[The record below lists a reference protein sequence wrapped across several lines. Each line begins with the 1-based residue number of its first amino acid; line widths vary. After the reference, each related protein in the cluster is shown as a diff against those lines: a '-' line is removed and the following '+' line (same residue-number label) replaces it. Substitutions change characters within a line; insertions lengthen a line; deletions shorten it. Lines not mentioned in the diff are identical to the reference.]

1 MDEREL
7 HAWMAQFVEALRG
20 AFGSRLVFV
29 GLQGSRGRGEAG
41 PDSDIDVV
49 VLLDRLDGGTL
60 AAYEALTAALPHREL
75 LCGFVSDADTLRAW
89 DRADCFQFYY
99 DTTAW
104 LGSLDTV
111 LAAPTRA
118 DAQRAAHTGACG
130 VYHACCHNLL
140 HAQDPAVLAELAKT
154 VRFVLTARHFART
167 GEYLGRRAALRA
179 ALPPEEQ
186 ALLEAPATGDQAAFR
201 ARSLQLLAWAGA
213 LVREGSGAP

>member
-7 HAWMAQFVEALRG
+7 NAWMTRFVEALRG

-49 VLLDRLDGGTL
+49 VLLDRLDDEAL
-60 AAYEALTAALPHREL
+60 AAYEAVAGALPHREL
-75 LCGFVSDADTLRAW
+75 LCGFVADADTLRAW
-89 DRADCFQFYY
+89 DRADCFQFYH
-99 DTTAW
+99 DTTPW
-104 LGSLDTV
+104 LGSLNTV
-111 LAAPTRA
+111 LAAPTRE
-118 DAQRAAHTGACG
+118 DARRAAHTGACG

-140 HAQDPAVLAELAKT
+140 HAQDPAVLAALAKT

-167 GEYLGRRAALRA
+167 GEYLGRKTALRA

-186 ALLEAPATGDQAAFR
+186 ALLDAPAAGPAAFR
-201 ARSLQLLAWAGA
+201 ARSLQLLDWAGA
-213 LVREGSGAP
+213 LVREGGGAP

>member
-7 HAWMAQFVEALRG
+7 NIWMTRFVEALRG

-29 GLQGSRGRGEAG
+29 GLQGSRGRKEAG

-49 VLLDRLDGGTL
+49 VLLDRLDGEAL
-60 AAYEALTAALPHREL
+60 AAYDALADALPHREL
-75 LCGFVSDADTLRAW
+75 LCGFVADAATLYAW

-99 DTTAW
+99 DTTPW

-111 LAAPTRA
+111 LAAPTRK
-118 DAQRAAHTGACG
+118 DARRAAHTGACG
-130 VYHACCHNLL
+130 IYHACCHNLL
-140 HAQDPAVLAELAKT
+140 HAQDPAVLAELAKA

-167 GEYLGRRAALRA
+167 GEYLGRKAALRA

-186 ALLEAPATGDQAAFR
+186 RLLDAPAPDAAAFR
-201 ARSLQLLAWAGA
+201 ARSLLLLDWAGA
-213 LVREGSGAP
+213 LIREGTRDEA